1 MYATIAKPN
10 TPRGGTQGDNRV
22 YLSSKLQQEVGKEF
36 VIEEEN
42 NITFRQATI
51 FDVNIRNA
59 KGITSFKS
67 SLDLK
72 PGRHKVVKKGDKFVM
87 L

>member
-10 TPRGGTQGDNRV
+10 TPRGGGQGDNRL
-22 YLSSKLQQEVGKEF
+22 YMSSKLQRAIGKDF
-36 VIEEEN
+36 VIEEDDN
-42 NITFRQATI
+42 VFLRPATI
-51 FDVNIRNA
+51 FDQNIRSA

-67 SLDLK
+67 ALDLK
-72 PGRHKVVKKGDKFVM
+72 PGRHRVVKQGDKFVM